1 MHPKPI
7 DEERR
12 IAREFRRG
20 FKSRRTF
27 LKPIIFLEEP
37 SVSRDDFLLSPRE

>member
-12 IAREFRRG
+12 IAIEFRRG
-20 FKSRRTF
+20 FKSGRTF
-27 LKPIIFLEEP
+27 LKPIVSLEEP
-37 SVSRDDFLLSPRE
+37 SVSRDDLLLSPRE